1 MASIVISMVES
12 FKRRGVKIVKYE
24 KPEVL
29 LLEGACAAIQSTTKL
44 MNSADLSNKPT
55 TTAYESDE

>member
-1 MASIVISMVES
+1 MAES